1 MRRILVV
8 IVGLLPLAHIG
19 YGQQAARLHPHRIA
33 VFGSSVANGR
43 GDETARDGY
52 TGLLRVMMAQRGWEV
67 LNHSRG
73 GDNTKTLMTPFAP
86 EAAPDPKTR
95 YLTTVNPSYVVVG
108 LSFGNENLYESK
120 TKAEKDAVYD
130 GYLKGIDRKSTRLN

>member
-1 MRRILVV
+1 MRRILLV
-8 IVGLLPLAHIG
+8 IVGLLTLSHIG

-67 LNHSRG
+67 LNQSRG
-73 GDNTKTLMTPFAP
+73 GDNTKTLMTRFAP
-86 EAAPDPKTR
+86 DGAPDPKTR
-95 YLTTVNPSYVVVG
+95 YLTT
-108 LSFGNENLYESK
+108 
-120 TKAEKDAVYD
+120 
-130 GYLKGIDRKSTRLN
+130 